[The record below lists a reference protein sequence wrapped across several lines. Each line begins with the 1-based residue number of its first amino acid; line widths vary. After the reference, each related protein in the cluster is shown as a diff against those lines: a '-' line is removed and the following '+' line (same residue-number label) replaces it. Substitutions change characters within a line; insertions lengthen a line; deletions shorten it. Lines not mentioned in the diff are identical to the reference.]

1 MRGIHVA
8 TLAAVALLLGSV
20 ASAQGLGEVAAQEKE
35 KRQASGVTEPRVYT
49 EGDLGPSVAPVA
61 VPQSL
66 PAPGEE
72 TPTAD
77 DSPGTGDEGEAPS
90 EAPSEDEEKA
100 QAEAA
105 WRKNLDRARQEEQ
118 VYQEVIDKLQLELND
133 MSGGV
138 YNPGRASKIAFL
150 EENQQLL
157 AEVQQRVVDLEAE
170 GRRNGYR

>member
-1 MRGIHVA
+1 MRGVHVA
-8 TLAAVALLLGSV
+8 TLAAVGLLLGSL
-20 ASAQGLGEVAAQEKE
+20 ASAQGLGDVAAKE
-35 KRQASGVTEPRVYT
+35 KQKRADSGTTESKVYT
-49 EGDLGPSVAPVA
+49 EGDLGPSMTPVV
-61 VPQSL
+61 VPETL

-72 TPTAD
+72 TSTVDDTAEAV
-77 DSPGTGDEGEAPS
+77 GEGEVS
-90 EAPSEDEEKA
+90 SGDDERA

-105 WRKNLDRARQEEQ
+105 WRKKLDQARQEEQ

-157 AEVQQRVVDLEAE
+157 AGVQQRIADLEAE
-170 GRRNGYR
+170 GRSSGYR